1 MLVAVALSCLVGEA
15 AAEPAAILSNKRKDE
30 RVQEI
35 RTLRKGGETVPT
47 IIERTGFSKASFGD
61 HQALAGTWGQRA
73 FTMPRSWR
81 NQRPIGRI
89 AAINLLRELSLG
101 CC

>member
-61 HQALAGTWGQRA
+61 HQALAGTWGQRS
-73 FTMPRSWR
+73 RSR
-81 NQRPIGRI
+81 CQDRGGTNARLGG
-89 AAINLLRELSLG
+89 LLPLTF
-101 CC
+101 